1 MSDENQSSDGCVAE
15 EWRPVVG
22 WEGYYSVSSLGRVRS
37 ETRRGHNTK
46 PGRARRLTG
55 KVKRPSQSA
64 WGYLQARMTRGGVPT
79 QKMVHRLV
87 VEAFIGPVEKGFQV
101 DHKNGIKT
109 DNRVE
114 NLEIVTPKQN
124 VRHCHA
130 TGLTLNHGE
139 THCDAKLTFDDVR
152 DIRRRAGTV
161 SQADMAREYG
171 VDASCIS
178 RIVSRKAW
186 RNVPDCDEF
195 GQPIPTAYVFPE
207 AAPACPAS

>member
-1 MSDENQSSDGCVAE
+1 MSDENHAIDEFVTE

-22 WEGYYSVSSLGRVRS
+22 WEGYYSVSNLGRVRS
-37 ETRRGHNTK
+37 ETRIVYHRGSKTNVCI
-46 PGRARRLTG
+46 RG
-55 KVKRPSQSA
+55 KMKHPAFSN
-64 WGYLQARMTRGGVPT
+64 WGYLQARMSRNSVLVLR
-79 QKMVHRLV
+79 MVHRLV
-87 VEAFIGPVEKGFQV
+87 AEAFIGPIEKGFEIN
-101 DHKNGIKT
+101 HKNGIKT